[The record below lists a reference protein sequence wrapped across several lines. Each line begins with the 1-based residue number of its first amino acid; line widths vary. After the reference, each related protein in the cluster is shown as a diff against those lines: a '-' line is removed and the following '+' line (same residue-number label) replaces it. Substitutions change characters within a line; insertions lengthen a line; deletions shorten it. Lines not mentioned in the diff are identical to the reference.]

1 MRKIEKLYAL
11 SFLVLA
17 ASCNSETKKEEP
29 KNPTE
34 FIATEDSI
42 EDNVETGDTLRAT
55 RETVNPGNNTLTATG
70 SGLSAEQSNLNVD
83 AQLAADQLFDF
94 NKSTLKP
101 EAEEMLTQLAANLE
115 SMGDESVRITGHTD
129 SKGDNSYN
137 KKLSLDRANAVKDWL
152 VKKGLKNQILTE
164 GKGEEEPIAENT
176 TSDGKDNE
184 EGRAKNRRVEVKY
197 LGTQS
202 ISK

>member
-1 MRKIEKLYAL
+1 MRKIEMLYAL

-17 ASCNSETKKEEP
+17 ASCNSETKKEES
-29 KNPTE
+29 KNSTE
-34 FIATEDSI
+34 LIATEGSI
-42 EDNVETGDTLRAT
+42 EDNVEAGDTLRAT

-70 SGLSAEQSNLNVD
+70 SGLSAEQSNLNVE

-129 SKGDNSYN
+129 SKGDNNYN
-137 KKLSLDRANAVKDWL
+137 KKLSLARADAVKDWL
-152 VKKGLKNQILTE
+152 VNKGLKNQIITE

>member
-1 MRKIEKLYAL
+1 MRKIEILCAL
-11 SFLVLA
+11 SFLVLVTA
-17 ASCNSETKKEEP
+17 CNSEAKKEEP
-29 KNPTE
+29 QNSTE
-34 FIATEDSI
+34 LTATEDSV
-42 EDNVETGDTLRAT
+42 EDNTETGDTLRAT
-55 RETVNPGNNTLTATG
+55 RETINPDNNTLTATG
-70 SGLSAEQSNLNVD
+70 SSLSAEQSNLNVD
-83 AQLAADQLFDF
+83 AQLSADQLFDF

-101 EAEEMLTQLAANLE
+101 EAEEMLTQLATNLE

-137 KKLSLDRANAVKDWL
+137 KKLSLERANAVKDWL
-152 VKKGLKNQILTE
+152 VNKGLKNQIITE

-197 LGTQS
+197 LGSQS

>member
-1 MRKIEKLYAL
+1 MRKIEMLYAL

-29 KNPTE
+29 KNSTE
-34 FIATEDSI
+34 LIATEGSI
-42 EDNVETGDTLRAT
+42 EDNVEAGDTLRAT

-129 SKGDNSYN
+129 SKGDNNYN
-137 KKLSLDRANAVKDWL
+137 KKLSLARANAVKDWL
-152 VKKGLKNQILTE
+152 VNKGLKNQIITE